1 MQPAH
6 NPRTPEQ
13 MAALHNARI
22 DTGAHVADRLAET
35 ALGPVELH
43 LRNAR
48 SFTTAELDAGATFL
62 SAVLRVLTNSMSAV
76 TAVRSE
82 REG

>member
-1 MQPAH
+1 MRDAS
-6 NPRTPEQ
+6 NPRTPDQ
-13 MAALHNARI
+13 MAALHNARL
-22 DTGAHVADRLAET
+22 DTGALVADRLAET

-48 SFTTAELDAGATFL
+48 SFTDAELEAGASFL
-62 SAVLRVLTNSMSAV
+62 TAVLRILTASMSAV
-76 TAVRSE
+76 SAVRSE